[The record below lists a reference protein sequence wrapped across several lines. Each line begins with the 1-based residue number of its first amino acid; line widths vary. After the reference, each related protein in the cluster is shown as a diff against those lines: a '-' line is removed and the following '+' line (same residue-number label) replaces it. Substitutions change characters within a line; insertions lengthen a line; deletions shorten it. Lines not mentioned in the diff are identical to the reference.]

1 MCLYTLYQDRVVL
14 TCLSNSDVIY
24 YGLELKQNQGHT
36 VYHLHIN
43 IFSDKCYISMN
54 TIICIFKAEVEL
66 LVPIENIF
74 LMESWV
80 CSFLCLLFL
89 LNMTLLIAVLQSDVL
104 LCGGHMLVF
113 KHSLSPVLSL
123 ALLSW
128 TPPSYTSRVS
138 STAVWSPDRRWKTL
152 LW

>member
-74 LMESWV
+74 LMES
-80 CSFLCLLFL
+80 
-89 LNMTLLIAVLQSDVL
+89 
-104 LCGGHMLVF
+104 
-113 KHSLSPVLSL
+113 
-123 ALLSW
+123 
-128 TPPSYTSRVS
+128 
-138 STAVWSPDRRWKTL
+138 
-152 LW
+152 